1 MSMAENLEI
10 IAENVPKV
18 YEAGKKSEYDAFW
31 DEYQSNGSRR
41 NYKYGF
47 AGVGWDDSTFNP
59 KYDIVAST
67 SLGMFQEAGITDLV
81 GILNRNNVKLTI
93 TSTSAATNIFYGLKV
108 TELPE
113 LDFSSVASYGSA
125 FYGCTALTR
134 IEKIKLHSSGNQSC
148 ASAFYNCSKLTDITF
163 EGVIGRDMNLSAC
176 PLTVSSLKSVIQAL
190 KQCDAYTYTVTFKSS
205 AFSKLEAEGA
215 TAEYNGVA
223 CTWAE
228 LIDNKKWNLT
238 LA

>member
-1 MSMAENLEI
+1 MD
-10 IAENVPKV
+10 IAERTLQLKEDFDKV
-18 YEAGKKSEYDAFW
+18 YDAGKKSEYDAFW

-47 AGVGWDDSTFNP
+47 AGAGWDNNTFNP

-67 SLGMFQEAGITDLV
+67 ALGMFQESGITDLV
-81 GILNRNNVKLTI
+81 GILNRNDVKLTI
-93 TSTSAATNIFYGLKV
+93 TGTGATTNIFYGSKV

-113 LDFSSVASYGSA
+113 LDLSSVSSYGSA
-125 FYGCTALTR
+125 FYNCTALTR
-134 IEKIKLHSSGNQSC
+134 IEKIKLNSSGNQTC

-190 KQCDAYTYTVTFKSS
+190 KQFDAYTYTVTFKSS
-205 AFSKLEAEGA
+205 DFSKLEAEGA

-223 CTWAE
+223 CTWRE

-238 LA
+238 LS